1 MDYMMLKQ
9 LLASAGIGACKIDTQ
24 LANNQCVPGGS
35 LSGQILIQGG
45 AVAQQINGFSLALM
59 TRVKVKTDNGEHYQN
74 FCLQR
79 FRLSEAMLI
88 EAGAR
93 HQLPFELRLSA
104 ELPVTHLPHHTVG
117 KVWLCTEA
125 DIAMA
130 LDPSDNDLLRIDAS
144 PLVLNCISAML
155 ELGYQLQKVD
165 VEKGYLQVP
174 GKRSLSGCYQEF
186 EFRPRQWLSG
196 IKEVELSFIPD
207 GADTLL
213 LVEVDRSFRGDSYR
227 TVRLAPHASVAQVQ
241 QALRNI
247 LG

>member
-1 MDYMMLKQ
+1 MLKQ
-9 LLASAGIGACKIDTQ
+9 LLASAGLGACKIDTQ
-24 LANNQCVPGGS
+24 LVSNQAIPGGR
-35 LSGQILIQGG
+35 LQGHILIQGG
-45 AVAQQINGFSLALM
+45 AVAQQISGFSLALM
-59 TRVKVKTDNGEHYQN
+59 TRVKVSTDNGEHYQN

-79 FRLSEAMLI
+79 FGLSQAMLVAPGSQQQI
-88 EAGAR
+88 
-93 HQLPFELRLSA
+93 PFELQLST

-144 PLVLNCISAML
+144 PLILNCINAML

-165 VEKGYLQVP
+165 VEKGYLQLP
-174 GKRSLSGCYQEF
+174 GKRSQSGCYQEF

-196 IKEVELSFIPD
+196 VKEVELSFVPD

-227 TVRLAPHASVAQVQ
+227 TVRLSPQASPLQVQ
-241 QALRNI
+241 QALRGI

>member
-1 MDYMMLKQ
+1 MLKQ
-9 LLASAGIGACKIDTQ
+9 LLASAGIGACKIDTR
-24 LANNQCVPGGS
+24 LVSNQAVPAGVLQGH
-35 LSGQILIQGG
+35 ILVQGG
-45 AVAQQINGFSLALM
+45 AVAQQISGFSLALM
-59 TRVKVKTDNGEHYQN
+59 TRVKVSTDNGEHYQN

-79 FRLSEAMLI
+79 FRLSEAMLVAPGSQQQI
-88 EAGAR
+88 PFTL
-93 HQLPFELRLSA
+93 QLTA
-104 ELPVTHLPHHTVG
+104 ELPVTHLPQHTVG

-144 PLVLNCISAML
+144 PLILNSINAML

-174 GKRSLSGCYQEF
+174 GKRSQSGCYQEF

-196 IKEVELSFIPD
+196 VKEVELSFIPD

-227 TVRLAPHASVAQVQ
+227 TVRLSPQASCGQIQ
-241 QALRNI
+241 QALRGI

>member
-1 MDYMMLKQ
+1 MLKQ

-24 LANNQCVPGGS
+24 LQSNQCEPGGC
-35 LSGQILIQGG
+35 LKGQILIQGG

-59 TRVKVKTDNGEHYQN
+59 TRVKVSTDNGEHYQN

-79 FRLSEAMLI
+79 FRLSDAMQVAPGSQQQI
-88 EAGAR
+88 
-93 HQLPFELRLSA
+93 PFELRLSA

-125 DIAMA
+125 DITMA

-144 PLVLNCISAML
+144 PLVLNSISAML

-174 GKRSLSGCYQEF
+174 GKRSQSGCYQEF

-196 IKEVELSFIPD
+196 VKEVELSFIPD

-213 LVEVDRSFRGDSYR
+213 LVEVDRAFRGDSYR
-227 TVRLAPHASVAQVQ
+227 TVRLSPQTSSAQIQ
-241 QALRNI
+241 QALRGI